1 MVIAESLLKQRQVR
15 PITGTRQPADVIVR
29 VVIVAFGEVVVDD
42 AALDV
47 SSRRRHAEAVLLLLQ
62 KHVLVLTRV

>member
-15 PITGTRQPADVIVR
+15 PITGTRQPADVIMC

-47 SSRRRHAEAVLLLLQ
+47 SSRSRHAEAVLLLLQ
-62 KHVLVLTRV
+62 KHVLVLTCV